1 MKKSVCHTDNF
12 SSFFLRYTAYCLLF
26 FLCSLFIESCAPYR
40 LENLL
45 DLESKEFLSNVR
57 YIITKQERK
66 TFLSLPPSDRENFI
80 EEFWKKRDP
89 DPYTEENEF
98 KEEYFTRIEEA
109 NRLFRAGGTSGWLQ
123 DRGRIYVLIGPPDQ
137 REQYPRGYTFY
148 GKPMEIW
155 YYGFFPIVFIDYAWN
170 GDYKL
175 EPLGAQQISEINKA
189 QKQGKSQ
196 IATKGKESI
205 FDFDLN
211 IEKVEEGKVIIQI
224 EIPYKNIWFV
234 QEENQLKT
242 ALGLS
247 AEIFDSSQKKVWAH
261 KKKYP
266 ISLVEKNLKDIFGKD
281 YIIQVPVKLEPGK
294 YSLTVELEN
303 KTGESRVRKKIKFS
317 V

>member
-1 MKKSVCHTDNF
+1 
-12 SSFFLRYTAYCLLF
+12 
-26 FLCSLFIESCAPYR
+26 
-40 LENLL
+40 
-45 DLESKEFLSNVR
+45 VR
-57 YIITKQERK
+57 YIISKQERK
-66 TFLSLPPSDRENFI
+66 TFLNLPPSDRENFI

-89 DPYTEENEF
+89 DPYTKENEF
-98 KEEYFTRIEEA
+98 KEEYFARIEEA
-109 NRLFRAGGTSGWLQ
+109 NRLFREGGTPGWLQ
-123 DRGRIYVLIGPPDQ
+123 DRGRIYILIGPPD
-137 REQYPRGYTFY
+137 RRDQYPRGYTFY

-175 EPLGAQQISEINKA
+175 EPLSAQQISEINKA
-189 QKQGKSQ
+189 QKQGKSE
-196 IATKGKESI
+196 IATKDKESI

-242 ALGLS
+242 SLGLS

-261 KKKYP
+261 KKNYP

-281 YIIQVPVKLEPGK
+281 YIIQVSVKLEPGK

-303 KTGESRVRKKIKFS
+303 KTDERRVRKKIKFS

>member
-1 MKKSVCHTDNF
+1 VKKSVCHTNKF
-12 SSFFLRYTAYCLLF
+12 FSFFLRPPAYYLLF
-26 FLCSLFIESCAPYR
+26 FLCFLFIESCASYR

-45 DLESKEFLSNVR
+45 DLKSKEFLSYVR

-66 TFLSLPPSDRENFI
+66 TLLNLPPSDRENFI

-98 KEEYFTRIEEA
+98 KEKYFARIEEA
-109 NRLFRAGGTSGWLQ
+109 NRLFREGGTPGWLQ
-123 DRGRIYVLIGPPDQ
+123 DRGRIYILIGPPD
-137 REQYPRGYTFY
+137 RRDQYPTGYTFY

-155 YYGFFPIVFIDYAWN
+155 YYGFFPIVFIDYAWR

-175 EPLGAQQISEINKA
+175 DPLGAQQISEINKA
-189 QKQGKSQ
+189 LKAGKSE
-196 IATKGKESI
+196 IATKGKEPI
-205 FDFDLN
+205 FDFDLD
-211 IEKVEEGKVIIQI
+211 IEKVGEGKVIIQI

-247 AEIFDSSQKKVWAH
+247 AEIIDSSQKKVWTH
-261 KKKYP
+261 KKNYP
-266 ISLVEKNLKDIFGKD
+266 ISLIEKNLKDIFGKD
-281 YIIQVPVKLEPGK
+281 YIIEVPVKLEPGN

-303 KTGESRVRKKIKFS
+303 KTDESRIRKKIKFS